1 MKSKDRVVIKDY
13 FLTVLCSGAVAAL
26 IVMVFIPILLYTIG
40 RQIGE
45 GIPVFSV
52 FFSGTLES
60 IAVVEVI
67 THIVLGALVLQYMRL
82 YMFMGLTRDRAFL
95 KMMLVEGMTLIL
107 TFLFLLVIGT
117 VSGLIAGNLEFSSM
131 ALTCLYITLACT
143 FMFGTGCVSS
153 ALSTTCRPP
162 LSVAVVVI
170 FLVFMSWLFEKASNL
185 LSETF
190 ILDEGIQVIFN
201 TTSFNT
207 ETMLAFVF
215 GVIMTA
221 VAYVIYKLPISQM
234 KSTSIS

>member
-13 FLTVLCSGAVAAL
+13 FLSVLCSGAIAAL

-95 KMMLVEGMTLIL
+95 RMMLVEGLTLIL
-107 TFLFLLVIGT
+107 TFLT
-117 VSGLIAGNLEFSSM
+117 PPNE
-131 ALTCLYITLACT
+131 
-143 FMFGTGCVSS
+143 S
-153 ALSTTCRPP
+153 ADAMGRT
-162 LSVAVVVI
+162 
-170 FLVFMSWLFEKASNL
+170 
-185 LSETF
+185 
-190 ILDEGIQVIFN
+190 
-201 TTSFNT
+201 
-207 ETMLAFVF
+207 
-215 GVIMTA
+215 
-221 VAYVIYKLPISQM
+221 
-234 KSTSIS
+234 

>member
-131 ALTCLYITLACT
+131 ALTCLYITPACT
-143 FMFGTGCVSS
+143 FMFGPGCVSS

-170 FLVFMSWLFEKASNL
+170 FLVFMSWLFEKASDL